1 MADKV
6 IGLAVGGTRVD
17 EVQQSIYKA
26 EEYGIEAA
34 WMTTGGARLD
44 SMTVFAAAAGG
55 HREPHRRDRAAGY
68 RSPLRRLASIVR
80 TGCRPSR
87 LVPGPGEPGHGRPA
101 PGPGCAPQAFVLGED
116 QLHPV
121 R

>member
-34 WMTTGGARLD
+34 WMTTG
-44 SMTVFAAAAGG
+44 
-55 HREPHRRDRAAGY
+55 E
-68 RSPLRRLASIVR
+68 
-80 TGCRPSR
+80 
-87 LVPGPGEPGHGRPA
+87 
-101 PGPGCAPQAFVLGED
+101 LG
-116 QLHPV
+116 
-121 R
+121 

>member
-6 IGLAVGGTRVD
+6 IGLAVGGTKVD

-26 EEYGIEAA
+26 EEYGIQAA

-55 HREPHRRDRAAGY
+55 TKTLKMGTSVVPIFPRH
-68 RSPLRRLASIVR
+68 PLVM
-80 TGCRPSR
+80 
-87 LVPGPGEPGHGRPA
+87 VQ
-101 PGPGCAPQAFVLGED
+101 QAQVVA
-116 QLHPV
+116 Q
-121 R
+121 